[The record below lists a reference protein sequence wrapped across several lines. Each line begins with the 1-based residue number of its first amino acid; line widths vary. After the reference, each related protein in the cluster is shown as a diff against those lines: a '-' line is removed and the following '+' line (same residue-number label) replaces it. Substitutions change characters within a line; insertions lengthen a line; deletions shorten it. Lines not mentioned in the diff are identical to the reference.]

1 MANNYTGNPITLDT
15 FSSAI
20 DLGDI
25 LFGDS
30 NASFWIEHIEWEEP
44 NSVGDAATIY
54 DGGRER
60 IIFNETCSVAKQ
72 SLQKK
77 FGGVVRGIYIGAGGV
92 SSGSI
97 SIFLS
102 TYI

>member
-20 DLGDI
+20 DLGNI

-30 NASFWIEHIEWEEP
+30 NTPFWIENIEWEEP
-44 NSVGDAATIY
+44 NSVGDTATIY
-54 DGGRER
+54 DGSGTRM
-60 IIFNETCSVAKQ
+60 IFNETCSVAKQ
-72 SLQKK
+72 SLLKK
-77 FGGVVRGIYIGAGGV
+77 FGGVVRGIYIASGGV
-92 SSGSI
+92 SSGTI

-102 TYI
+102 TYV